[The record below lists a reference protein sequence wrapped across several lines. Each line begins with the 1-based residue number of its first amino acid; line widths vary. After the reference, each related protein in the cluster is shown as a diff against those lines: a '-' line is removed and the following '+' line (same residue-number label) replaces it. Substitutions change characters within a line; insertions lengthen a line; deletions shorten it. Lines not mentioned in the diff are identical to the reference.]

1 MPRNTQTDIFDSQQ
15 NNKTGTH
22 LSTNIIILVEGN
34 VVGAVQT
41 MQVNELRGGIRM
53 IDEVGTDGHIDS
65 APNQSTNYN
74 GTCTR
79 VRFDRMRIAESFSR
93 GFTHVKSQRI
103 PFDIEIQDRFHDADA
118 GNAIITTIQN
128 VWIERI
134 GYTYSATD
142 FIITDEMGWQ
152 AEDIFSVLGSGA
164 SPVVSGANNAVGQP
178 ISLNTFE
185 SEADIG
191 KFRGALDAPGLLDA
205 FLSDA

>member
-1 MPRNTQTDIFDSQQ
+1 MPRNTQTAIFDSQS

-22 LSTNIIILVEGN
+22 LSTNIVILVEGN
-34 VVGAVQT
+34 VVGAVQSLQIT
-41 MQVNELRGGIRM
+41 EQRGGIAM

-65 APNQSTNYN
+65 APNASTNYQ
-74 GTCTR
+74 GTCQR
-79 VRFDRMRIAESFSR
+79 IRFDRMRIAEAFSR

-103 PFDIEIQDRFHDADA
+103 PFNIEIHDRFHDADP

-134 GYTYSATD
+134 GYTYQAKD
-142 FIITDEMGWQ
+142 FVITDEMGWQ
-152 AEDIFSVLGSGA
+152 AEDIFSVLNNGA
-164 SPVVSGANNAVGQP
+164 VVSTNKNAIGQP
-178 ISLNTFE
+178 VNLNTFE
-185 SEADIG
+185 GEADVG

>member
-1 MPRNTQTDIFDSQQ
+1 MPRNTDTKIFDSGQ

-22 LSTNIIILVEGN
+22 LSTNIIVLVEGN
-34 VVGAVQT
+34 VIGAIQS
-41 MQVNELRGGIRM
+41 MQVTEARGSIKM
-53 IDEVGTDGHIDS
+53 IDEIGTDGHIDS
-65 APNQSTNYN
+65 APNAATNYN

-103 PFDIEIQDRFHDADA
+103 AFDIEIQDRFHDADA
-118 GNAIITTIQN
+118 GRAIVTTIKN

-134 GYTYSATD
+134 GYTYSASD

-152 AEDIFSVLGSGA
+152 AEDIYSVLNNNAIVGSQ
-164 SPVVSGANNAVGQP
+164 NAVGQP
-178 ISLNTFE
+178 INLNSFE
-185 SEADIG
+185 SEADEG

-205 FLSDA
+205 FASDS